1 MWLASSIVRAWSG
14 QIKMKD
20 TTKEGTKNALK
31 LHPFKFTGGQLSKMT
46 QAHIVEH
53 KRGKK
58 HWTGGEQQS
67 I

>member
-1 MWLASSIVRAWSG
+1 
-14 QIKMKD
+14 MKD

-46 QAHIVEH
+46 QAHIVEQ
-53 KRGKK
+53 KRGKT
-58 HWTGGEQQS
+58 HQTGGEQQS